1 MEPIYCIKLTQAE
14 YEYLLRGAPDGIQ
27 AAMEATLH
35 LEYPDL
41 GNPWEERQDRP
52 QRPQEEPQLT

>member
-14 YEYLLRGAPDGIQ
+14 YEYLLRDAPDGIQ
-27 AAMEATLH
+27 AAMEATLY

-41 GNPWEERQDRP
+41 GIPWEDRHDGS